1 MLLYAVE
8 HFFAGAW
15 TLVWHFGV
23 GFGVIILCG
32 VGAYLAPTPKLKL
45 LCIGVAALVGA
56 LLLGEG
62 IGVHMEKTHV
72 VAQEKQTD
80 TFVDKT
86 VKSTTTP
93 SARGKPDPW
102 NSKDN

>member
-8 HFFAGAW
+8 HFFAGLW

-23 GFGVIILCG
+23 GIGIMILLS
-32 VGAYLAPTPKLKL
+32 VGAFYAPTPKLKL
-45 LCIGVAALVGA
+45 LCVGALVFVGA

-62 IGVHMEKTHV
+62 IGVNMEHSHM
-72 VAQEKQTD
+72 VAQQKQTD
-80 TFVDKT
+80 TFVDKK

-93 SARGKPDPW
+93 ASRRQPDPW
-102 NSKDN
+102 DSKDN

>member
-1 MLLYAVE
+1 MLLYTVE
-8 HFFAGAW
+8 HFFAGLW

-23 GFGVIILCG
+23 GIGVMILLG

-45 LCIGVAALVGA
+45 LCIGAAVFVGA

-62 IGVHMEKTHV
+62 IGVNMEKSHV
-72 VAQEKQTD
+72 VAQQKQTD
-80 TFVDKT
+80 TYVDKT

-93 SARGKPDPW
+93 ASRNKPDPW